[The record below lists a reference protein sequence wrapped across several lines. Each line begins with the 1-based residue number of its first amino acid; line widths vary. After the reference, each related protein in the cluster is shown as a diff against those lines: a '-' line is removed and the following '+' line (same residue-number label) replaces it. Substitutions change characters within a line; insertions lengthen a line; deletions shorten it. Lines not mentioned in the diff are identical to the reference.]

1 MRAGWYARKDRCARE
16 EGGNGDGRSKKW
28 PSYRKPVREVVW
40 WLWAGTSSIAG
51 LYGGND
57 VNNTDPDRFIT
68 SETSVPVLPNTSSSY
83 SLSRPPLEPPISLPS
98 SDCYRSTQT
107 RTQCRVR
114 NDVTIGGDWPEPM
127 YQLNSHDLF
136 LLDRKHYNAADHNR
150 RKVLERGPGVV
161 NYQLEECKGSSVT
174 LPPSSVHDA
183 ENQHCRSISECSHPA
198 CDARSEHSRSA
209 NEIESQYSRCAG
221 DAATEYSHSISHA
234 GANYVPEM
242 TPSTASF
249 IRSLFSKLLPYLP
262 CLQTNFHDDNGLASI
277 SLSHLIWS
285 HPIFG
290 ARPPDTLS
298 VIVVLDD
305 LESIKVKQVN
315 YPWDVF
321 KEMRTTQMK
330 YAS

>member
-1 MRAGWYARKDRCARE
+1 M
-16 EGGNGDGRSKKW
+16 
-28 PSYRKPVREVVW
+28 
-40 WLWAGTSSIAG
+40 
-51 LYGGND
+51 ND
-57 VNNTDPDRFIT
+57 
-68 SETSVPVLPNTSSSY
+68 
-83 SLSRPPLEPPISLPS
+83 
-98 SDCYRSTQT
+98 
-107 RTQCRVR
+107 
-114 NDVTIGGDWPEPM
+114 
-127 YQLNSHDLF
+127 
-136 LLDRKHYNAADHNR
+136 
-150 RKVLERGPGVV
+150 
-161 NYQLEECKGSSVT
+161 QLEERKGSSVT
-174 LPPSSVHDA
+174 LPPSSVRDA

-242 TPSTASF
+242 TPSTAFF

-315 YPWDVF
+315 YPWDF
-321 KEMRTTQMK
+321 FREMCTTQMK